1 MYFVGKLNGYEMIV
15 KPKEL
20 SEINESSCTSS
31 DGHSGTLEVETI
43 SSPSTNDSHKI
54 ATGDNKEI
62 EKEDKEMKSEEQE
75 QRKDEQ
81 ENKEESGGSSLSI
94 STIKSP
100 QDINSNI
107 NSSQCKIHIYCVSEW

>member
-31 DGHSGTLEVETI
+31 DGHSGTLEIETI
-43 SSPSTNDSHKI
+43 SSPSTNDSRKI

-81 ENKEESGGSSLSI
+81 EESGRSSLSI

-100 QDINSNI
+100 QDIS
-107 NSSQCKIHIYCVSEW
+107 SSQCKIHIYCVSE